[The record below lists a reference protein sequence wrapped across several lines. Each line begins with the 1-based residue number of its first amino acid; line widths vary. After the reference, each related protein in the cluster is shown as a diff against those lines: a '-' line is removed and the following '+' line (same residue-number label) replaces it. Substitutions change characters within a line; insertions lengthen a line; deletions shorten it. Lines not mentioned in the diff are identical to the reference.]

1 MTIRDARFKLTDDD
15 VAEIRARYAEGGV
28 SQEALSWKYD
38 ISQKHV
44 SDLIKGKYR
53 K

>member
-1 MTIRDARFKLTDDD
+1 MTIRDGRFKLTDED

-28 SQEALSWKYD
+28 SQEALSWKFGV
-38 ISQKHV
+38 SQKHI
-44 SDLIKGKYR
+44 SDLLKGKYR